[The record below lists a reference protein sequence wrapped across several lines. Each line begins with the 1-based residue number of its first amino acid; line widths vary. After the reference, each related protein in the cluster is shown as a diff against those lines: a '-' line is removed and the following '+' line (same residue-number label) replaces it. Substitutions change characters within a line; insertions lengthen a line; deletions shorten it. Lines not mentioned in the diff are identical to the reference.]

1 MELSLTLDTP
11 FLPGS
16 ADPNRVDPDWPLRPS
31 EVKGIW
37 RWWARALVAGAL
49 FERGLLHG
57 EPTSSIVKVPTSE
70 EASCISRIVGLNL
83 ELGYAGKRDSRAS
96 CIRIIIN
103 PDDQQ
108 LLPSQLITDELI
120 NIFQRI
126 KLLTLRK
133 SKKVKVKYRSDI
145 DRGKVKVNPEVMKE
159 LDIEDKIEIII
170 KSKFK
175 RKSRKNIFIAIPSDD
190 VPKGEIWCNENDAK
204 KLGINNNT
212 VIIRAPI
219 SLEYIAVNRTIKL
232 IIDKNPFCKLNGAAV
247 EASLSALA
255 LALKYSCF
263 GKGGRRGLGC
273 FSINASG
280 PYSKLFM
287 MDAKELIN
295 YAVERVS
302 KVVDSAIKD
311 CRLKE
316 SKLDKCELPPM
327 PVISKGIN
335 YIDCVENS
343 EVRNSISKAL
353 NNALH
358 PYMLIKV
365 TGPNVLDTLHN
376 FFLRPR
382 RTIALLGSH
391 HRNDDLRAT
400 YNAWVLGLPREQKN
414 TGYMIKS
421 SDVSRRASPF
431 IVSVHGDRAYVSV
444 FTSADWPT
452 QLEWRGA
459 GSQSISVNQGR
470 VINAIAIALKEL
482 IDYSSKSGLQVV
494 RVWP

>member
-1 MELSLTLDTP
+1 MALAYVELSLTLDTP

-16 ADPNRVDPDWPLRPS
+16 VDPNRVDPDWPLRPS

-57 EPTSSIVKVPTSE
+57 RLSPNVVKTPTGE
-70 EASCISRIVGLNL
+70 EVSCISRIVGLNL
-83 ELGYAGKRDSRAS
+83 GLGYAGERNSRAS
-96 CIRIIIN
+96 CFKIIIN

-108 LLPSQLITDELI
+108 FSLPQPAGVNLANRL
-120 NIFQRI
+120 QRI
-126 KLLTLRK
+126 KLLTLGK
-133 SKKVKVKYRSDI
+133 RS
-145 DRGKVKVNPEVMKE
+145 
-159 LDIEDKIEIII
+159 IEYV
-170 KSKFK
+170 
-175 RKSRKNIFIAIPSDD
+175 SRAS
-190 VPKGEIWCNENDAK
+190 
-204 KLGINNNT
+204 
-212 VIIRAPI
+212 IR
-219 SLEYIAVNRTIKL
+219 L
-232 IIDKNPFCKLNGAAV
+232 IIDEHAPCKLDRASI

-255 LALKYSCF
+255 LALRYSCF

-273 FSINASG
+273 FGVRAYG
-280 PYSKLFM
+280 PYSRLFG
-287 MDAKELIN
+287 MDDKELVN
-295 YAVERVS
+295 YAVESVG
-302 KVVDSAIKD
+302 KVVDSALMD
-311 CRLKE
+311 CRVRRSEL
-316 SKLDKCELPPM
+316 SKCELPPT
-327 PVISKGIN
+327 PIVSSGIN

-421 SDVSRRASPF
+421 SDVSRRASPL

-470 VINAIAIALKEL
+470 VINATAIALKEL